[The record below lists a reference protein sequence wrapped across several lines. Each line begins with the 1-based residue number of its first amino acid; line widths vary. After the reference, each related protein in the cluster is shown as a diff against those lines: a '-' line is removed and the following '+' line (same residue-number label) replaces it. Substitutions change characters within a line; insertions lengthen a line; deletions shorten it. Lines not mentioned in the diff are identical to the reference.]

1 VANRLNQLL
10 KQWQGSKDTQ
20 KWVLATIIET
30 DGSSYRKAGAMMMIN
45 DLGQYFGLLSG
56 GCLESDIM
64 LQARRCW
71 DSGRNRIVEYDMRE
85 EEDLAW
91 KLGIGCGGMVRILLQ
106 PVDEANQ
113 YLQLDSLYALLE
125 SNQTAEYCQVINE
138 QVPLNT
144 LKTLTLKQAA
154 PEQATSNQVA
164 LKEADIDRDTETQQ
178 VVFKQ
183 YLKPAPH
190 LAVFGGGVDS
200 RPVVAI
206 ATQLGWQ
213 VTLVD
218 PRTSYARNGH
228 FDNSVNVVRE
238 AIESLEQSRWLQQI
252 DMAIIMTHNIK
263 LDAQSLALVQKS
275 SAKYVGMLGPIHR
288 TERVLDL
295 IPTTREQLVKPL
307 ANPVGLRLGGEL
319 PESIA
324 LSMLSEAHA
333 FIEQQN
339 GLSISGILRQ

>member
-10 KQWQGSKDTQ
+10 KQWQSSRNTQ

-30 DGSSYRKAGAMMMIN
+30 DGSSYRKPGAMMMIN
-45 DLGQYFGLLSG
+45 DLGQYYGLLSG

-106 PVDEANQ
+106 PVDEHNQ
-113 YLQLDSLYALLE
+113 YLQLGELYSLLE
-125 SNQTAEYCQVINE
+125 NNKSAEYGQVVHE
-138 QVPLNT
+138 
-144 LKTLTLKQAA
+144 KA
-154 PEQATSNQVA
+154 PQNI
-164 LKEADIDRDTETQQ
+164 LREASVDAVLEHEAG
-178 VVFKQ
+178 VFKQ
-183 YLKPAPH
+183 LLKPAPH
-190 LAVFGGGVDS
+190 LAVFGGGVDA

-206 ATQLGWQ
+206 AAQLGWQ

-218 PRTSYARNGH
+218 PRTSYARSGH
-228 FDNSVNVVRE
+228 FDSGVNVVRE
-238 AIESLEQSRWLQQI
+238 AIESLEHSKWLQHI

-263 LDAQSLALVQKS
+263 LDAASLALVQHS
-275 SAKYVGMLGPIHR
+275 SAKYVGMLGPVHR
-288 TERVLDL
+288 TDRVLDL
-295 IPTTREQLVKPL
+295 IPVSRENLVKPL
-307 ANPVGLRLGGEL
+307 ANPIGLRLGGEL

-333 FIEQQN
+333 FIEQQD
-339 GLSISGILRQ
+339 GQSISGILAR